1 MLFLLNLYF
10 LNSIIFLGCDYMIY
24 IWIAIVIILAI
35 VELMTSR
42 LITIWFSISG
52 VFSIVTSIFFN
63 SYIIRLIVFFLGGF
77 ILLTIFRPILISKR
91 GDVRE

>member
-1 MLFLLNLYF
+1 
-10 LNSIIFLGCDYMIY
+10 MIY

-52 VFSIVTSIFFN
+52 VFAIITSIFFN
-63 SYIIRLIVFFLGGF
+63 SYIIRLIVFFLGGL

>member
-52 VFSIVTSIFFN
+52 VFAIITSIFFN
-63 SYIIRLIVFFLGGF
+63 SYIIRLIVFFLGGL

>member
-1 MLFLLNLYF
+1 
-10 LNSIIFLGCDYMIY
+10 MIY

-52 VFSIVTSIFFN
+52 VFAIITSIFFN